1 MAKKP
6 QTITAICESHNQLNY
21 LTERSQKLI
30 QLNSVLQKVL
40 PKQLYGRCRL
50 ANITKDS
57 LVIQTDTA
65 QCASLLRFDAPR
77 ICKAMNEHINHQVTR
92 LNVKVNANI
101 RYAQTAP
108 KIERKLPISAAQSI
122 KQMADVIEEGPLK
135 SALNRLAQRKK

>member
-6 QTITAICESHNQLNY
+6 RSITAICESHNQLNY

-50 ANITKDS
+50 ANITKNS

-65 QCASLLRFDAPR
+65 QYASLLRFDAPR
-77 ICKAMNEHINHQVTR
+77 ICKAMNEHLAHQVTR
-92 LNVKVNANI
+92 LSVKVNANI
-101 RYAQTAP
+101 RFRAAAP
-108 KIERKLPISAAQSI
+108 KVERKLSSSAAQSL
-122 KQMADVIEEGPLK
+122 QQVADDIEDGPLK
-135 SALNRLAQRKK
+135 SALSRLAQRKT